1 MKTLALI
8 ILFTFSAQIYAESLP
23 DMMADGLAHMALKRK
38 VNQYYQLA
46 IACTPLEV
54 DNKSGLNVTDW
65 QQVEPVAPHWKMLK
79 KFNAT
84 AIEARDYAL
93 AKHAS
98 DKVLHCLAG
107 CFVATKLDYISGVY
121 LGWFKE
127 LLDASDCKVNTHFEK
142 ADYEATQAG
151 AIIGSAKN
159 SCESF
164 CLRDDIKN
172 LDGDQMLEAAQ
183 RE

>member
-1 MKTLALI
+1 MKTIAI
-8 ILFTFSAQIYAESLP
+8 IFLFAFSSHLSAESLP
-23 DMMADGLAHMALKRK
+23 DIMANGLAHMALKHK
-38 VNQYYQLA
+38 VNHYYQLA

-65 QQVEPVAPHWKMLK
+65 LQVEPMAPNWKMLK
-79 KFNAT
+79 NLNAT
-84 AIEARDYAL
+84 ALEARDYAL
-93 AKHAS
+93 TKHGS

-121 LGWFKE
+121 LGWLKE
-127 LLDASDCKVNTHFEK
+127 LLDASDCNANTHFEK
-142 ADYEATQAG
+142 ADFEATQAG
-151 AIIGSAKN
+151 AIIGAAKN

-183 RE
+183 KE